1 MSDEYYTDVIDSLPF
16 ATKVELF
23 KRQMPRWLAFC
34 MAAWFALWFFLGRV
48 PRPRYAARW
57 KSTFVNQL
65 REEMPARAL
74 SRWAPRI
81 ERLGDLGFSV
91 LGWSKSETIGAKQEA
106 VVLLLN
112 EQGTS
117 LAQVLWI
124 RMIGGHGIEEQTRAS
139 FTSFRSD
146 GTELLT
152 AALPDDQLMLT
163 KVLVPDYVNGC
174 FLADTVPVEK
184 VYQQHSGRPDLDGTL
199 KFSRDEALV
208 QYEQY
213 RVRFFQ
219 HARDA
224 GFIRLLSPDEVEFTR
239 GLDLPD

>member
-1 MSDEYYTDVIDSLPF
+1 MNDEYYTDVIDNLPF

-23 KRQMPRWLAFC
+23 KRQMPLWLAFSL
-34 MAAWFALWFFLGRV
+34 AAWFAFWFYLGRV
-48 PRPRYAARW
+48 PKPQYAALW
-57 KSTFVNQL
+57 KSKFVNQL

-81 ERLGDLGFSV
+81 ERLSDLGFCV
-91 LGWSKSETIGAKQEA
+91 LGWSKSEIIGAKQEA

-112 EQGTS
+112 EQGTT

-124 RMIGGHGIEEQTRAS
+124 RMMGGHGIEEQTRVS
-139 FTSFRSD
+139 FTSFLPD
-146 GTELLT
+146 ETELLT

-174 FLADTVPVEK
+174 FLTETVPIEK
-184 VYQQHSGRPDLDGTL
+184 VYQRHSGRSEMDGILT
-199 KFSRDEALV
+199 FSRDEALV
-208 QYEQY
+208 QFEHN

-219 HARDA
+219 HARNA
-224 GFIRLLSPDEVEFTR
+224 GFLRPLSPAEVEFTR
-239 GLDLPD
+239 GIDLPD